1 MSDLTHLFI
10 DLVKL
15 SKNIGSFPS
24 KNVSLPS
31 HNCDQL
37 SFFASLK
44 QDAVELSRLQFLN
57 HLVQILQQ
65 QGVVTSALSLLLS
78 SSLSVI
84 RFCNLWQ
91 AFSCCALLGGFVGRG
106 G

>member
-44 QDAVELSRLQFLN
+44 QDPVEISRLHFLN
-57 HLVQILQQ
+57 CLVQILQQ
-65 QGVVTSALSLLLS
+65 GIVTSALSLLLS